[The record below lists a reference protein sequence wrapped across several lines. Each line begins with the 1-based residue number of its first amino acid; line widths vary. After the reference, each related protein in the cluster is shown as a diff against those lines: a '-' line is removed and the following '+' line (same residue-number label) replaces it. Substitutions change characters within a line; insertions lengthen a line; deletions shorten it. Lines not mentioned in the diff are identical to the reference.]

1 MKQDK
6 TNPRIRGRQSP
17 RVDLQSDV
25 TVDLEANTLV
35 GSGDNISLQGVFFTT
50 DEPIT
55 VTVQVADHG
64 VVTVATASRC
74 VSTKRSRSCCRRS
87 DPAGVRP
94 LAAAARS
101 GYARRR

>member
-17 RVDLQSDV
+17 RLELQSDV
-25 TVDLEANTLV
+25 TIELDANTLV

-55 VTVQVADHG
+55 VSVQVAEHG
-64 VVTVATASRC
+64 VVRGKLDRLESMGDGRIGIA
-74 VSTKRSRSCCRRS
+74 
-87 DPAGVRP
+87 VRFDEAQPHLLP
-94 LAAAARS
+94 LE
-101 GYARRR
+101 

>member
-25 TVDLEANTLV
+25 TIDLEANTLV

-55 VTVQVADHG
+55 VTVHVADHC
-64 VVTVATASRC
+64 VVRG
-74 VSTKRSRSCCRRS
+74 KL
-87 DPAGVRP
+87 VRLESMGDGRYGIAVRFDEAQP
-94 LAAAARS
+94 HLLPPQ
-101 GYARRR
+101 